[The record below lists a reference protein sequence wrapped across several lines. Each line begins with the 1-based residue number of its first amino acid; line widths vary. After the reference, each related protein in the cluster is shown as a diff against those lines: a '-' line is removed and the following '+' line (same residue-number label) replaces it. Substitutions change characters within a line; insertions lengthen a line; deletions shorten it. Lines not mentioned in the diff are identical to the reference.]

1 MKNTLALSEL
11 CKVLC
16 LVKEINN
23 IILPLGMVEK
33 NELRTMDTPYSLLE
47 TLQRRIHRIVIRG
60 VLAI

>member
-1 MKNTLALSEL
+1 MVKNTLALSEL

-33 NELRTMDTPYSLLE
+33 MNSEQWMH
-47 TLQRRIHRIVIRG
+47 RIHCWRHCSGESTELLSMVS
-60 VLAI
+60 